1 MCVEQLHELM
11 LIRAALAALN
21 VSVNVV
27 ALNNALPMSC
37 MMSNGSMSGGMA
49 GGDAS
54 ACDPSTTNSS
64 LWQRPLGKE
73 GGVVL
78 QDGGD
83 SPLWPELGGHDDL
96 LVYDCEGRLVDFLCS
111 EKQCPGA
118 NDTDP
123 REPAGR
129 DRVVG
134 AVHAAMAVPTFCG
147 SDLVFRGACAAL
159 HPDRVI
165 VDATPYMTPTWGA
178 GVRWM
183 IVAVLVLIAAAAAR
197 KRYCPSR
204 APGSAGSGFARVPA
218 HDEDE
223 DNGDPWVANDSE
235 PEGGD
240 VEMRTTRQ

>member
-1 MCVEQLHELM
+1 M

-21 VSVNVV
+21 VTVNVV

-37 MMSNGSMSGGMA
+37 MMGMMSNGSMMGTGMA

-64 LWQRPLGKE
+64 IWQRPLGKE
-73 GGVVL
+73 GAYVL

-83 SPLWPELGGHDDL
+83 APLWSELGGHDDL

-111 EKQCPGA
+111 AKQCPGA

-123 REPAGR
+123 REAAGR

-134 AVHAAMAVPTFCG
+134 AVHSAMAVPTFCG

-159 HPDRVI
+159 HPERVI
-165 VDATPYMTPTWGA
+165 VDATPYLTPAWRG
-178 GVRWM
+178 GVPSW
-183 IVAVLVLIAAAAAR
+183 IVVVLVLIAAAAAR
-197 KRYCPSR
+197 KRDCPSR

-218 HDEDE
+218 HDDV
-223 DNGDPWVANDSE
+223 DDDDDGGDPWDDSE
-235 PEGGD
+235 PEAGD
-240 VEMRTTRQ
+240 VEMRTARQ

>member
-134 AVHAAMAVPTFCG
+134 AVRRDGGADLADRTWYSAARAQ
-147 SDLVFRGACAAL
+147 L

-165 VDATPYMTPTWGA
+165 ADATPHTPTWGA
-178 GVRWM
+178 GVRWT
-183 IVAVLVLIAAAAAR
+183 IVAVLVLIAAALRASDIARAAR
-197 KRYCPSR
+197 RGAR
-204 APGSAGSGFARVPA
+204 APALPCPPRRRRGQRHRG
-218 HDEDE
+218 
-223 DNGDPWVANDSE
+223 GDPLNLRV
-235 PEGGD
+235 
-240 VEMRTTRQ
+240 VI